1 MERSRIKNGRKIL
14 TIATENET
22 EQRERPKPH
31 PFRRER
37 K

>member
-1 MERSRIKNGRKIL
+1 MERSRINNGRKIL
-14 TIATENET
+14 AITSENET
-22 EQRERPKPH
+22 EQRERPKPN